1 MKKRLLSILAILL
14 VAGLVLGACTPK
26 TPVVDEAPEGADV
39 DQPTETFKV
48 GLVTDVGVVD
58 DKNFNQATWEGVL
71 AAQEELGFE
80 AKYIETKDAKD
91 YEANIQLF
99 VDEGFDVIVT
109 VGFALGEAT
118 IEAAKANPEI
128 AFIGVDQS
136 QAEVVPGVAGLIFDE
151 ALSGVLAGVLAANLT
166 ETKTI
171 AAVLGTDLV
180 PPVVNYN
187 RGYVGG
193 AKWFDPE
200 ISIIS
205 TYHPGGM
212 DVAFTDPE
220 WGASTAKQA
229 IEQGADIV
237 FAAAGNTGNGAL
249 IETAQHDGL
258 FCIGV
263 DTDQWLTVPEAHKCL
278 VSSATKD
285 ITLSVVELIKLAYE
299 GNFPSGN
306 YVGGSSL
313 APFHDF
319 ESIITEEIQA
329 KLKEALE
336 AYNAGKI
343 ELPEK

>member
-1 MKKRLLSILAILL
+1 MKKNLFAILAVLM
-14 VAGLVLGACTPK
+14 VASLVLGACTKPE
-26 TPVVDEAPEGADV
+26 TPPADDTV
-39 DQPTETFKV
+39 KTFKV

-71 AAQEELGFE
+71 AAQKELNFD

-91 YEANIQLF
+91 YDANIQLF
-99 VDEGFDVIVT
+99 VDEGFNVIVT

-118 IEAAKANPEI
+118 INAAKANPGI
-128 AFIGVDQS
+128 AFIGVDQF
-136 QAEVVPGVAGLIFDE
+136 QGEEVPGVAGLVFEE

-166 ETKTI
+166 ESNTV

-193 AKWFDPE
+193 AKWVNPE
-200 ISIIS
+200 INIIS

-229 IEQGADIV
+229 IEQGADVV

-249 IETAQHDGL
+249 IETAQHAGL

-278 VSSATKD
+278 ISSATKD

-299 GNFPSGN
+299 GKFPSGN

-319 ESIITEEIQA
+319 ESMITDEIRT
-329 KLKEALE
+329 KLEEALE
-336 AYNAGKI
+336 AYNAGEI